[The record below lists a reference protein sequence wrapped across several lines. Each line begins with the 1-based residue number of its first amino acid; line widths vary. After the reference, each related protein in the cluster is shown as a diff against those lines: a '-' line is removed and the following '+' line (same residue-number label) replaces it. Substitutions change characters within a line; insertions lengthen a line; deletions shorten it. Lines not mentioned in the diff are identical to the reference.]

1 MKLIGSNY
9 HSPEANKAYWSVSQ
23 FKAFKDCQAAALAE
37 LEGKYERPVSE
48 AFLQGGYVDAHFS
61 GTLAE
66 YLEEH
71 PEIVNSRT
79 GELKAAYIKSRAAI
93 ERAESDPLFIRYVQG
108 GDVQRIMT
116 AEIFGKPWKVK
127 IDCLHDDKIVDLKY
141 MRNMDDVY
149 KDGGW
154 KSFVRA
160 YGYDLQGYIY
170 QSVVEAVTGKHLP
183 FFLAVIT
190 KEDPADIELIHI
202 DDKYLNVCKGM
213 IEHYLPEFDAV
224 KQGKVEPARCGS
236 CPYCRQTK
244 TLTEPIELDDL
255 MEKEGIA

>member
-1 MKLIGSNY
+1 MRLTESNY
-9 HSPEANKAYWSVSQ
+9 HSLEANRAYWSVSQ
-23 FKAFKDCQAAALAE
+23 FKSFMACQASAMAE
-37 LEGKYERPVSE
+37 IEGKYDQPTTE

-108 GDVQRIMT
+108 GNVQKIMT
-116 AEIFGKPWKVK
+116 AELFGKPWKCK

-141 MRNMDDVY
+141 MRDMKPVY
-149 KDGGW
+149 KDGEW
-154 KSFVRA
+154 KPFVTA
-160 YGYDLQGYIY
+160 YGYDIQGYIY
-170 QSVVEAVTGKHLP
+170 QAVVEAVTGKHLP
-183 FFLAVIT
+183 FYLAVVT
-190 KEDPADIELIHI
+190 KEDPADIAIIHI
-202 DDKYLNVCKGM
+202 PDKFLNVNKGM

-224 KQGKVEPARCGS
+224 KQGKVEPVRCES
-236 CPYCRQTK
+236 CAYCRQSKILTGAVEYE
-244 TLTEPIELDDL
+244 TLLEV
-255 MEKEGIA
+255 